1 MSTSNTGPVKVL
13 PVGKIEVKHL
23 TYEQIQIHYHREIK
37 IISLIGKLI
46 PDFGNDKLRMALE
59 NCILKEP
66 L

>member
-1 MSTSNTGPVKVL
+1 MSTSNTGPVKML
-13 PVGKIEVKHL
+13 PVVKHL